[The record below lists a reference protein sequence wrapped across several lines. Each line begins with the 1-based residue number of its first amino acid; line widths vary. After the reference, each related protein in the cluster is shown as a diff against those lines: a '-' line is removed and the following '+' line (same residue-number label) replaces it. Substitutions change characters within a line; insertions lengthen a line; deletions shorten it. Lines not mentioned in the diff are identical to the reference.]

1 MSYSKTNFWEH
12 LMHLPSKSFQNIR
25 LLQTLI
31 KYSDSNGNID
41 TKNNEMWKDLNKIFP
56 NTNLLDRRLY
66 ELDREGI
73 IYYEE
78 IGEDGFAPIV
88 LAGIKDET
96 HLFLT
101 QLIEKTEIEV
111 INIEQMI
118 KDLLTFDP
126 ELLTQNIEKAQKD
139 LNHAKNQALSNEI
152 LKPILKPIEQI
163 ENQFKSV
170 AAVSKIYDDVYK
182 NIIKPIQ
189 KEGEAGVKQTVK
201 WAIISIVAST
211 FLSLLIGNWKDIYEL
226 ILCTR
231 QK

>member
-1 MSYSKTNFWEH
+1 
-12 LMHLPSKSFQNIR
+12 MHLPSKSFQNIR

-31 KYSDSNGNID
+31 KYSDSNSSID
-41 TKNNEMWKDLNKIFP
+41 TKNNEMWKELNKIFS
-56 NTNLLDRRLY
+56 NGNLLDQRLY
-66 ELDREGI
+66 ELNSEGI

-78 IGEDGFAPIV
+78 IGEDGFAPIILV
-88 LAGIKDET
+88 GIKKET

-111 INIEQMI
+111 INIEQII

-139 LNHAKNQALSNEI
+139 LNHAKKQALSNEI

-170 AAVSKIYDDVYK
+170 VAVSKVYDDVYK

-189 KEGEAGVKQTVK
+189 KEGEAGVKQTVR

-226 ILCTR
+226 IL
-231 QK
+231 K

>member
-66 ELDREGI
+66 DLDREGI

-96 HLFLT
+96 H
-101 QLIEKTEIEV
+101 
-111 INIEQMI
+111 
-118 KDLLTFDP
+118 
-126 ELLTQNIEKAQKD
+126 
-139 LNHAKNQALSNEI
+139 
-152 LKPILKPIEQI
+152 
-163 ENQFKSV
+163 
-170 AAVSKIYDDVYK
+170 
-182 NIIKPIQ
+182 
-189 KEGEAGVKQTVK
+189 
-201 WAIISIVAST
+201 
-211 FLSLLIGNWKDIYEL
+211 
-226 ILCTR
+226 
-231 QK
+231 

>member
-1 MSYSKTNFWEH
+1 
-12 LMHLPSKSFQNIR
+12 MHLPSKSFQNIR

-31 KYSDSNGNID
+31 KYSDSNSSID
-41 TKNNEMWKDLNKIFP
+41 TKNNEMWKELNKIFS
-56 NTNLLDRRLY
+56 NGNLLDQRLY
-66 ELDREGI
+66 ELNSEGI

-78 IGEDGFAPIV
+78 IGEDGFAPIILV
-88 LAGIKDET
+88 GIKKET

-111 INIEQMI
+111 INIEQII

-139 LNHAKNQALSNEI
+139 LNHAKKQALSNEI

-226 ILCTR
+226 IL
-231 QK
+231 K

>member
-1 MSYSKTNFWEH
+1 
-12 LMHLPSKSFQNIR
+12 MHLPSKSFQNIR

-31 KYSDSNGNID
+31 KYSDSNSSID
-41 TKNNEMWKDLNKIFP
+41 TKNNEMWKELNKIFS
-56 NTNLLDRRLY
+56 NGNLLDQRLY
-66 ELDREGI
+66 ELNSEGI

-78 IGEDGFAPIV
+78 IGEDGFAPIILV
-88 LAGIKDET
+88 GIKKET

-111 INIEQMI
+111 INIEQII

-139 LNHAKNQALSNEI
+139 LNHAKKQALSNEI

-189 KEGEAGVKQTVK
+189 KEGEAGVKQTVR

-226 ILCTR
+226 IL
-231 QK
+231 K

>member
-211 FLSLLIGNWKDIYEL
+211 FLSLLIGNWKDI
-226 ILCTR
+226 
-231 QK
+231 